1 MDLYEALKSGTS
13 AQELQDAF
21 YKELNDARDKVAE
34 EAIKQAEEAAKKI
47 REAEAAALNK
57 EYLDNA
63 RYRLADALV
72 AYAEALTGD
81 FNLEELD
88 VYESCVT
95 SVEEIL
101 KLFEVE
107 MNSPKQEKKEKK
119 SSFIN
124 LKHDLNDDDIIA
136 AFLSSL
142 K

>member
-13 AQELQDAF
+13 AQELEDAF
-21 YKELNDARDKVAE
+21 YKELNDAREKVAE

-57 EYLDNA
+57 EYLDHT
-63 RYRLADALV
+63 RYNLADALV

-81 FNLEELD
+81 FGLKELD

-107 MNSPKQEKKEKK
+107 ANSPKQEKEEKK
-119 SSFIN
+119 PSFN
-124 LKHDLNDDDIIA
+124 LKHNLDDDDIIA